1 MRIFKTVLY
10 WIAGI
15 FAAGILIFSGF
26 FLLRSIPRIE
36 EHPPEILH
44 TEDIFAE
51 EELPA
56 AEEPVTEELAEEV
69 PPEQEEPP
77 AEEEPAPPTPAEV
90 YLQTMTPE
98 EKIWQL
104 FITAPEDI
112 TGVNTATRAGDT
124 TKEALEKYPVGG
136 LCYFAKNLE
145 DQEQAVEMLTKTQ
158 SYSKTPLFLGVDEEG
173 GSVSRAG
180 SNEELEVT
188 QFPTPAEYGSA
199 GDLTAVFSMGTTLAR
214 ELKALGFNLNF
225 APVADIITNPNNT
238 EIGHRAYSQDPE
250 TAAAMVSAMTEG
262 LQRGGMLSCLKH
274 FPGHGSTEGDSH
286 EGTCISTRTLE
297 ELQQNEWLP
306 FRAGI
311 GQGAAFVMLSHLTN
325 ENLSS
330 LPASLSPEVVTYLRQ
345 ELGFEGIIITDSLQM
360 KAITGHYGADRAA
373 VLALQAGVDMLLM
386 PNDVQKAYNGISAAL
401 ESGQLTWER
410 IDESVLR
417 ILTAKYDFGILK
429 N

>member
-10 WIAGI
+10 WVAAI
-15 FAAGILIFSGF
+15 FAAGILVFSGF
-26 FLLRSIPRIE
+26 FLIRSIPRIE
-36 EHPPEILH
+36 EHPPEVLH

-51 EELPA
+51 EEPLTV
-56 AEEPVTEELAEEV
+56 EEPVTEEPAEEIL
-69 PPEQEEPP
+69 PEQEEPV
-77 AEEEPAPPTPAEV
+77 EEEPAPPTPAEI

-104 FITAPEDI
+104 FITTPEDI
-112 TGVNTATRAGDT
+112 TGVHTATRAGDT

-136 LCYFAKNLE
+136 ICYFADNLE
-145 DQEQAVEMLTKTQ
+145 DQQQAVEMLSKTQ
-158 SYSKTPLFLGVDEEG
+158 SYSKTPLFMCVDEEG

-188 QFPTPAEYGSA
+188 QFPSPAEYGSA
-199 GDLTAVFSMGTTLAR
+199 GDLTAVFSMGTTLAK

-238 EIGHRAYSQDPE
+238 EIGHRSYSTDPE

-262 LQRGGMLSCLKH
+262 LRRGGMLSCLKH

-286 EGTCISTRTLE
+286 EGTSVSTRTLE
-297 ELQQNEWLP
+297 ELRENEWLP

-325 ENLSS
+325 ENLST
-330 LPASLSPEVVTYLRQ
+330 LPASLSPEVVNYLRQ

-373 VLALQAGVDMLLM
+373 ILALQAGVDMLLM
-386 PNDVQKAYNGISAAL
+386 PNDVEKAYNGITAAL
-401 ESGQLTWER
+401 ESGELTWER
-410 IDESVLR
+410 IDQSVLR
-417 ILTAKYDFGILK
+417 ILTAKYAFEIIK

>member
-10 WIAGI
+10 WIAAI
-15 FAAGILIFSGF
+15 FAAGILVFSGF
-26 FLLRSIPRIE
+26 FLIRSIPPVE
-36 EHPPEILH
+36 EYPPEVLH

-51 EELPA
+51 EIPFLPA
-56 AEEPVTEELAEEV
+56 EEELLEEPEV
-69 PPEQEEPP
+69 PEEAPMP
-77 AEEEPAPPTPAEV
+77 EEPAPPTPAEV

-104 FITAPEDI
+104 FITTPEDI
-112 TGVNTATRAGDT
+112 TGVNTATRAGDA

-136 LCYFAKNLE
+136 ICYFAENLE
-145 DQEQAVEMLTKTQ
+145 DQQQAVEMLSKTQ
-158 SYSKTPLFLGVDEEG
+158 SYSKTPLFLCIDEEG

-180 SNEELEVT
+180 NNEEIDVT
-188 QFPTPAEYGSA
+188 QFPSPAEYGSA
-199 GDLTAVFSMGTTLAR
+199 GDLTAVFSMGMTLAK

-225 APVADIITNPNNT
+225 APVADIVTNSNNT
-238 EIGHRAYSQDPE
+238 EIGHRAYSTDPE

-274 FPGHGSTEGDSH
+274 FPGHGSTEGDAH
-286 EGTCISTRTLE
+286 EGPSVSTRTLE
-297 ELQQNEWLP
+297 ELQENEWLP

-325 ENLSS
+325 ENLSA
-330 LPASLSPEVVTYLRQ
+330 LPASLSPEVVNHLRQ
-345 ELGFEGIIITDSLQM
+345 DLGFEGIIITDSLQM

-386 PNDVQKAYNGISAAL
+386 PNAVEKAYNGITAAL
-401 ESGQLTWER
+401 ESGDLTWER

-417 ILTAKYDFGILK
+417 ILTAKYAFGILK